1 MCRRAGYHARCMPM
15 RTFQPVVFLAAA
27 LMSSFAF
34 PATMEGMQFDD
45 SVQVGSTEVK
55 LNGLGLRAVLFIRGY
70 VAGLYLSDRAST
82 SREVLVASGPKRLQ
96 MRMLR
101 EASAEDFNKA
111 LVSGMRKNAT
121 ESELAVLQDRLGQLE
136 RVIADIGTVRKGDAI
151 TLDYVPGHGMTL
163 AVNGA
168 IKGSSIHGADFYR
181 TLLEIFVGDNPVDA
195 RLKKGLLGQ

>member
-168 IKGSSIHGADFYR
+168 IKGPSIHGADFYR
-181 TLLEIFVGDNPVDA
+181 ILLEIFVGDNPVDA

>member
-1 MCRRAGYHARCMPM
+1 M

-82 SREVLVASGPKRLQ
+82 SREVTWAAG
-96 MRMLR
+96 
-101 EASAEDFNKA
+101 A
-111 LVSGMRKNAT
+111 
-121 ESELAVLQDRLGQLE
+121 
-136 RVIADIGTVRKGDAI
+136 GDCGYWYCA
-151 TLDYVPGHGMTL
+151 
-163 AVNGA
+163 
-168 IKGSSIHGADFYR
+168 
-181 TLLEIFVGDNPVDA
+181 
-195 RLKKGLLGQ
+195 

>member
-1 MCRRAGYHARCMPM
+1 
-15 RTFQPVVFLAAA
+15 
-27 LMSSFAF
+27 
-34 PATMEGMQFDD
+34 
-45 SVQVGSTEVK
+45 
-55 LNGLGLRAVLFIRGY
+55 
-70 VAGLYLSDRAST
+70 
-82 SREVLVASGPKRLQ
+82 

-168 IKGSSIHGADFYR
+168 IKGPSIHGADFYR
-181 TLLEIFVGDNPVDA
+181 TPAGDFCRRQPGRCPTQERAAGAVA
-195 RLKKGLLGQ
+195 WVVLV

>member
-1 MCRRAGYHARCMPM
+1 M

-151 TLDYVPGHGMTL
+151 TLDYVPGLGMTL

-168 IKGSSIHGADFYR
+168 IKGPSIHGADFYR
-181 TLLEIFVGDNPVDA
+181 ILLEIFVGDNPVDA